1 MSIDK
6 RVIYGLRT
14 FVFVICISVAMQA
27 HAQEKKTV
35 SFDAKAAGNKYT
47 QQYAIDVGDAPDHQL
62 RLFELIRN
70 YGENGPVIE
79 GVHLKQATI
88 RGTTDYTDMNGLG
101 SSYVIY
107 EMDSGERIYA
117 NGHFLAHKTTGAG
130 PESAKN
136 AYKNLTEL
144 TVTGGTGRFIGIRG
158 IVRAETVA
166 DVTINYNQN
175 HTEIEYWFEK

>member
-1 MSIDK
+1 MNLNQRAIF
-6 RVIYGLRT
+6 GLQT
-14 FVFVICISVAMQA
+14 LLLVLSVSVGLQA

-47 QQYAIDVGDAPDHQL
+47 QQYAIDVGDAPAHQL

-70 YGENGPVIE
+70 YGEDAPMIE

-117 NGHFLAHKTTGAG
+117 NGHFLAHKTKGAG

-136 AYKNLTEL
+136 AYKNQ
-144 TVTGGTGRFIGIRG
+144 R
-158 IVRAETVA
+158 
-166 DVTINYNQN
+166 N
-175 HTEIEYWFEK
+175 